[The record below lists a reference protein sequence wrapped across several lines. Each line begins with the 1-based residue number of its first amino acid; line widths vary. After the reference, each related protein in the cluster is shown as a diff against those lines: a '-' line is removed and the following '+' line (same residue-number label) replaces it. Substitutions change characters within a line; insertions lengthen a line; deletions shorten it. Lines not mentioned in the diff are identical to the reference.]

1 MTHRQAALFAYH
13 EDIAQ
18 LACSGENNV
27 LWVLDLTDPMAFQL
41 AEAHE
46 TPENLIA
53 NRDKQLAAG
62 CIPALTLAT
71 PVETLNAYRT
81 QVMEKPAIPHPPEGM
96 IYIVVCTEDRIISAA
111 TKSLQ

>member
-1 MTHRQAALFAYH
+1 MTNRQLKLLEYH
-13 EDIAQ
+13 EDIARF
-18 LACSGENNV
+18 ACTGENNV
-27 LWVLDLTDPMAFQL
+27 LWVLDLTDSTAFQM

-46 TPENLIA
+46 TTETLIA

-71 PVETLNAYRT
+71 PIETLNAYRT
-81 QVMEKPAIPHPPEGM
+81 QVMEKPTIPPPPEGM
-96 IYIVVCTEDRIISAA
+96 IYIVVCTEDRIMSAA

>member
-1 MTHRQAALFAYH
+1 MTERQIKLFEYH
-13 EDIAQ
+13 IDIAQ
-18 LACSGENNV
+18 LACTGENNV
-27 LWVLDLTDPMAFQL
+27 LWVLDLTDPLAFQL

-46 TPENLIA
+46 TTENLIA

-71 PVETLNAYRT
+71 PIETLNAYRT
-81 QVMEKPAIPHPPEGM
+81 QVMEKPTIPPPPEGL
-96 IYIVVCTEDRIISAA
+96 IYIVVCTEDRILAAA